1 MYEPTLQALRRGAA
15 ADALAA
21 ARDLVAA
28 QPNDPTAH
36 RLLSAALRLDGD
48 RAGAIA
54 AVDHALGLAPDD
66 ANLHLERAGL
76 LLAERQLD
84 EAQAALARTIGLDP
98 NQFPAY
104 IVQAQLA
111 LGRGDLDEAER
122 LGRTAARIAPEHPHV
137 AAIEGTLALR
147 RGDADRGLAVLA
159 AASSRFPEEPQLL
172 HALGFA
178 YMAKGH
184 LAFAEQAFRSLLER
198 TDDVRALRALI
209 ADVVRRQGR
218 PGEAAD
224 ELAPLLDA
232 DDASPAL
239 HALVGELELEA
250 GRNERALERLLVAF
264 AGRPGDPRTLSG
276 LVEAWRRLG
285 DQEGARQALDEALAR
300 HPAEPSLWQ
309 ARLAMETFAGDEA
322 RAVVAR
328 WLAAMP
334 DFVPALEAQATVYD
348 AAGDT
353 DAAEATALRI
363 TELEPGRT
371 QAELRVLDGLLRKDP
386 AAAVS
391 RLQGLIGRA
400 EDVVVKRS
408 LRQLL
413 GRAFAVAAQ
422 PAAAVATWAG
432 LHADV
437 AAQRPP
443 LPAGTGAVGDLPPL
457 ATPADDAPAVMLI
470 WGPPGSLVERIA
482 MGLEFLGGPV
492 RADRFGPTPPAD
504 PLQRMD
510 TARALADG
518 MLDAAGVVDQW
529 RAALPSRNV
538 DNGVVFDLL
547 LTWDNALLAAL
558 REHLPQAALVFAIRD
573 PRDMLLHWLAHGSPA
588 PFAMGS
594 PEHAARWM
602 AAALD
607 QLADLHERDLFPH
620 QLVRMDAIAADP
632 EGLAKAIGDL
642 LQMPV
647 PAMPPEVFRGPTL
660 PSGEWRKFA
669 EPLAEAFALLAP
681 VARRLGYAD

>member
-1 MYEPTLQALRRGAA
+1 MYEPTLQALRRGDA

-21 ARDLVAA
+21 ARELVAA
-28 QPNDPTAH
+28 QPNDPNAH
-36 RLLSAALRLDGD
+36 RLLAAALRLGGD
-48 RAGAIA
+48 RAGAIT

-84 EAQAALARTIGLDP
+84 QAQAALARTIGLDP

-122 LGRTAARIAPEHPHV
+122 ISRIAARIAPEHPHV

-147 RGDADRGLAVLA
+147 RGDADRGLAILA
-159 AASSRFPEEPQLL
+159 GASSRFPEEPQLL

-184 LAFAEQAFRSLLER
+184 LAFAEQSFRSLLER
-198 TDDVRALRALI
+198 TQDPRPLRALI

-218 PGEAAD
+218 PAEAAD
-224 ELAPLLDA
+224 ELAPLLEG

-250 GRNERALERLLVAF
+250 GRNERALERLLTAF
-264 AGRPGDPRTLSG
+264 AARAGDPRTLAG

-285 DQEGARQALDEALAR
+285 DQDGARQALDDALAR

-309 ARLAMETFAGDEA
+309 TRLAVERFAGDKA
-322 RAVVAR
+322 RAIVAR

-334 DFVPALEAQATVYD
+334 EFVPALEAQAALHDV
-348 AAGDT
+348 AGDT
-353 DAAEATALRI
+353 DAAEAIAQRI
-363 TELEPGRT
+363 TELDPGRT

-386 AAAVS
+386 GAAIA
-391 RLQGLIGRA
+391 RLQGLVARA
-400 EDVVVKRS
+400 EDVTIRRS

-413 GRAFAVAAQ
+413 GRAFAIAGQ

-437 AAQRPP
+437 AGQRPP
-443 LPAGTGAVGDLPPL
+443 LPAGTGVTGEFPPL

-470 WGPPGSLVERIA
+470 WGPPGSLVERVA
-482 MGLEFLGGPV
+482 MGLESLGGPV

-510 TARALADG
+510 TAQALADG
-518 MLDAAGVVDQW
+518 SLDGAALVEQW

-538 DNGVVFDLL
+538 VDGVVFDLL
-547 LTWDNALLAAL
+547 LTWDNALLKAF
-558 REHLPQAALVFAIRD
+558 RPHLAQAALVFAIRD

-594 PEHAARWM
+594 PEHAARWL
-602 AAALD
+602 AEALD

-620 QLVRMDAIAADP
+620 QLVRLDAIAADP

-642 LQMPV
+642 LQTPV

-660 PSGEWRKFA
+660 PSGEWRRFV
-669 EPLAEAFALLAP
+669 EPLAAAFATLGP